1 MLIKDMNKEQLIQ
14 EFKNIMAELIKKDI
28 DNDKRFQLEV
38 KASKIEKKLYKK
50 YNIEIRG

>member
-14 EFKNIMAELIKKDI
+14 EFKNIMGELKKDI
-28 DNDKRFQLEV
+28 NNDQRFQLET
-38 KASKIEKKLYKK
+38 KASRIEKKLYKK

>member
-14 EFKNIMAELIKKDI
+14 EFENIMAELKKDI

-38 KASKIEKKLYKK
+38 KASRIEKKLYKK
-50 YNIEIRG
+50 YNMEIRG

>member
-14 EFKNIMAELIKKDI
+14 EFKNIMGELKKDI
-28 DNDKRFQLEV
+28 DNDKRFQLET
-38 KASKIEKKLYKK
+38 KASRIEKKLYKK

>member
-14 EFKNIMAELIKKDI
+14 EFKNIMEELKKDI
-28 DNDKRFQLEV
+28 DNDQRFLLEN
-38 KASKIEKKLYKK
+38 KASRIEKKLYRK